1 MGMAGECAPEIGR
14 RERRAEAMV
23 AAARALF
30 LERGFDAV
38 SLTEIV
44 RRSGG
49 SLSTLYDLFGN
60 KLGLLGAVVDAE
72 RFDGIGRL
80 RVILSKDGAPAEILF
95 EAACHLMEVMEDPHF
110 VGLIRLVMSEALT
123 SPEFATRVYAG
134 NNAPMMNEFILLFR
148 RWNAEGRASV
158 PDPELSAHLFNS
170 LFFQA
175 PQLRAV
181 FSDIEAP
188 GRCDKQQTMRHVVA
202 MFLAAAAT
210 PKPA

>member
-1 MGMAGECAPEIGR
+1 MDMAGGDEPEIGR
-14 RERRAEAMV
+14 RERRAEAMI

-38 SLTEIV
+38 SLTQIV

-49 SLSTLYDLFGN
+49 SLSTLYDLFGS

-80 RVILSKDGAPAEILF
+80 RVILSKDGVPADILF
-95 EAACHLMEVMEDPHF
+95 EAACHLMELMEDPRF
-110 VGLIRLVMSEALT
+110 LGLIRLVMSEALT

-134 NNAPMMNEFILLFR
+134 NNAPMMNEFIQLFR
-148 RWNAEGRASV
+148 RWDGEGRASV

-181 FSDIEAP
+181 FSDVEAP
-188 GRCDKQQTMRHVVA
+188 GRCDKQQTMRHIVA

-210 PKPA
+210 PRPA